1 MIRTLKPC
9 RFSGK
14 DYSAGE
20 VVPEAAIEQKALG
33 ALKMMKLIEVTQDDV
48 HLRPN
53 KNQRR
58 KPKSDSI

>member
-20 VVPEAAIEQKALG
+20 VVPETAIDKKAIG

-48 HLRPN
+48 QLQPKPN
-53 KNQRR
+53 KRR
-58 KPKSDSI
+58 KPQSAAL

>member
-20 VVPEAAIEQKALG
+20 VVPESAIDAKALG
-33 ALKMMKLIEVTQDDV
+33 ALKMMKIIEVTQE
-48 HLRPN
+48 PPAI
-53 KNQRR
+53 KAGTKR
-58 KPKSDSI
+58 KKIEKQPAL